1 MSATTAPMTGVLL
14 AGGES
19 RRMGTDKAALEFDG
33 EPLAARVARV
43 LAEACD
49 EVLVASGDGTRLDR
63 LDLGFPQVADATP
76 GAGPLGGIVAGLER
90 ARHPLVAVVA
100 VDMPNASA
108 PLLRLLAEAWSGEDA
123 VVPISPRGPE
133 PLHAVY
139 ARTAAPTCRR
149 RLEGPDRSVVGALG
163 ELSVRY
169 VGEDEWRTADPGGRF
184 ALNLNTPLGRREGGD
199 RWACDGGRRS
209 RLRS

>member
-1 MSATTAPMTGVLL
+1 MSATTTPMTGVLL

-19 RRMGTDKAALEFDG
+19 RRLGTDKAALEVDG

-108 PLLRLLAEAWSGEDA
+108 PLLRLLADAWSGEDA
-123 VVPISPRGPE
+123 VVPVSARGPE

-139 ARTAAPTCRR
+139 ARTAAPACRR
-149 RLEGPDRSVVGALG
+149 RLEGLDRSVVGALG
-163 ELSVRY
+163 ELRVRY
-169 VGEDEWRTADPGGRF
+169 VGEDEWRTADPEGRF
-184 ALNLNTPLGRREGGD
+184 ALNLNTPLG
-199 RWACDGGRRS
+199 
-209 RLRS
+209 